1 MASKPNAKICSL
13 CDLFH
18 VIACD
23 IFGVISFN
31 FLLVVRNFAKVTSP
45 SFNNFCSLAVLHSRP
60 ICRYV
65 GLWLWGPRRGCRYG
79 LTGGWVW
86 RSCWVEA
93 AAAVTQHDLLT
104 QPPVNPYRG
113 PLQGPP
119 THGPPHVYR
128 LGWRAGGLAM
138 RTRWASI
145 YDAWSISN
153 CGNDFWCST
162 VTTFFPKSRMTC
174 CCHCN
179 G

>member
-18 VIACD
+18 VIACV

-65 GLWLWGPRRGCRYG
+65 GLWVWGPRRGCRYG
-79 LTGGWVW
+79 LTGGWVR

-104 QPPVNPYRG
+104 QPQQPIPAL
-113 PLQGPP
+113 PSGPP
-119 THGPPHVYR
+119 YSWSPTCLQIGLECQSSSPPAQSVDMWAFEYGGPVQ
-128 LGWRAGGLAM
+128 
-138 RTRWASI
+138 
-145 YDAWSISN
+145 
-153 CGNDFWCST
+153 GNNAHEKIKIFLY
-162 VTTFFPKSRMTC
+162 
-174 CCHCN
+174 
-179 G
+179 